1 MTEIINQDEKG
12 FYFLPDFNPEVPPQG
27 VQFMLLN
34 EDGTRTDGTTIEA
47 VIGVALARVQFLN
60 GKFPCR
66 ENSVAITKLEEAL
79 MWLNKRTED
88 RKSRGVEGK
97 HEA

>member
-1 MTEIINQDEKG
+1 MTETINQEEKG
-12 FYFLPDFNPEVPPQG
+12 FYFLPDFNPEVPAQG

-47 VIGVALARVQFLN
+47 VISVALARVQFLN

-66 ENSVAITKLEEAL
+66 ENALAITKLEEAL

-88 RKSRGVEGK
+88 RKSRGVEGQ
-97 HEA
+97 HTA